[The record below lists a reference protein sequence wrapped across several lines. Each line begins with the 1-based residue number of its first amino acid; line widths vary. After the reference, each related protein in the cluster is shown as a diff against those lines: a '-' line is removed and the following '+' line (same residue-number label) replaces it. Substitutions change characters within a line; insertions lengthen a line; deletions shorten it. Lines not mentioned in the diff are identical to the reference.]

1 MTSYHNSLSP
11 LFANGVLGCLLVDY
25 EGVGSWGLVD
35 GVLVLGFGSE
45 VPLSFCCALR
55 VEAIGDGA
63 WGGWLPS

>member
-11 LFANGVLGCLLVDY
+11 LFECGVSDLLLACY
-25 EGVGSWGLVD
+25 EGLRGRGLVD

>member
-11 LFANGVLGCLLVDY
+11 LFECGVSDLLLAYCEGLRGC
-25 EGVGSWGLVD
+25 GLVD

-45 VPLSFCCALR
+45 VPHSFCCTLR

>member
-1 MTSYHNSLSP
+1 M
-11 LFANGVLGCLLVDY
+11 NGVLGCLLVDY
-25 EGVGSWGLVD
+25 EGVESWGLVD

-45 VPLSFCCALR
+45 VPLSFCCTLR

>member
-25 EGVGSWGLVD
+25 EGVESWGLVD

-45 VPLSFCCALR
+45 VPLSFCCTLR
-55 VEAIGDGA
+55 VEAIG
-63 WGGWLPS
+63 GGVGEVWFPS